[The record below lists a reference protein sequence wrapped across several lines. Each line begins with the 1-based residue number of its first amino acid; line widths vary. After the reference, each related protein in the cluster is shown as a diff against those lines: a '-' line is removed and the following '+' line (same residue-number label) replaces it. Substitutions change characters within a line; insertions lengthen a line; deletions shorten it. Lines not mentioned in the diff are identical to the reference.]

1 MMNKIN
7 AVYVSILALIVS
19 LAALVMCVVCCNKKV
34 ETVNVEEAIYANPEM
49 IVKAMQNYEQ
59 QARERALAQAQ
70 KVIDENIEEI
80 NNNQN
85 TPVMGNPNGSIVLVE
100 FFDFSCGYCHR
111 LYPALKNI
119 IAKNPEVKLV
129 LKELTFV
136 SKVSDYAARAGIAAN
151 MQGKYAEYYNGLMSA
166 NGSLTEEKI
175 NEIAAANG
183 IDVVKMKEAANSEK
197 VRAIVKETAEL
208 ASKIEIGGVP
218 TMILNGKML
227 QTLDESVIQERID
240 ALK

>member
-7 AVYVSILALIVS
+7 AVYVSILALIAS
-19 LAALVMCVVCCNKKV
+19 LATLAMCVVCCNNKG

-59 QARERALAQAQ
+59 QAREKALAQAQ
-70 KVIDENIEEI
+70 KVIDDNINEI
-80 NNNQN
+80 NNNPN
-85 TPVMGNPNGSIVLVE
+85 TPVMGNPNGSVVLVE

-183 IDVVKMKEAANSEK
+183 IDVAKMKEDANSDK
-197 VRAIVKETAEL
+197 VKAIVKETADL

>member
-19 LAALVMCVVCCNKKV
+19 LATLAMCVVCCNNKG

-59 QARERALAQAQ
+59 QAREKALAQAQ
-70 KVIDENIEEI
+70 KVIDDNINEI
-80 NNNQN
+80 NNNPN

-183 IDVVKMKEAANSEK
+183 IDVAKMKEDANSDK
-197 VRAIVKETAEL
+197 VKAIVRETADL

>member
-1 MMNKIN
+1 MNKIN

-19 LAALVMCVVCCNKKV
+19 LATLAMGVICCNNKGQ
-34 ETVNVEEAIYANPEM
+34 TVNVEEAIYANPEM

-59 QARERALAQAQ
+59 QAREKALAQAQ
-70 KVIDENIEEI
+70 KVIDENIEQI
-80 NNNQN
+80 NNNPN

-111 LYPALKNI
+111 LYPVLKNI
-119 IAKNPEVKLV
+119 VAKNPEVKLV

-136 SKVSDYAARAGIAAN
+136 SQISDYAARAGIAAN

-166 NGSLTEEKI
+166 NGALTENKI
-175 NEIAAANG
+175 KEIAAANG
-183 IDVVKMKEAANSEK
+183 IDVAKMEEDANSDK
-197 VRAIVKETAEL
+197 VKAIIKETADL
-208 ASKIEIGGVP
+208 ASRIEIGGVP

-240 ALK
+240 ALKK